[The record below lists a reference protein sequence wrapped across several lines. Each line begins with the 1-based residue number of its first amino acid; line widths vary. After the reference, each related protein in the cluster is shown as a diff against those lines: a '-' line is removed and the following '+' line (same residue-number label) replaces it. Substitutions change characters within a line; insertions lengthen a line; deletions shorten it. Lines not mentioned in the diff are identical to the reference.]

1 LSEEAKKHKITEV
14 ENTELAHRMVA
25 MVIFFLSSMYL
36 VNHFNSKLIHAKED
50 ENFNEED
57 YKKLFEYKLKSKNKS
72 EVQTTSSSE
81 EEDDDDRIG
90 EDGMQESIYKKRK
103 FYT

>member
-1 LSEEAKKHKITEV
+1 MQRKMKISTRRI
-14 ENTELAHRMVA
+14 T
-25 MVIFFLSSMYL
+25 
-36 VNHFNSKLIHAKED
+36 
-50 ENFNEED
+50 
-57 YKKLFEYKLKSKNKS
+57 KKLFEYKLKSKNKS

-81 EEDDDDRIG
+81 EEDDRIG